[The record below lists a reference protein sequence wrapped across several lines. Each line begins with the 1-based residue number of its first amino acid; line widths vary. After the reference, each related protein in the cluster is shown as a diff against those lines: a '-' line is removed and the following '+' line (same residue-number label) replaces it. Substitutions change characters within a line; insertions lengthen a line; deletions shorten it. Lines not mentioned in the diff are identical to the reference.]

1 MENFWKYI
9 WQGLNTVGIILAFI
23 FMSIVSDLNN
33 QAYEKSNE
41 LEKEVEIL
49 EKQIEIQNEQIQFL
63 KEQITLT
70 TNKKSNIT
78 KIDK

>member
-1 MENFWKYI
+1 MEDFWKYM
-9 WQGLNTVGIILAFI
+9 WQGLNTVGVILAFV
-23 FMSIVSDLNN
+23 FMNIVLDLNN

-49 EKQIEIQNEQIQFL
+49 EKHIEIQNEQIQFL